1 MYYHGAG
8 AIIRITMRL
17 ITKRRHLTI
26 RGRGGER
33 ERVLEG
39 ERERGGERE
48 RWREKERDCVK

>member
-39 ERERGGERE
+39 GRERKTEG
-48 RWREKERDCVK
+48 EKEREK